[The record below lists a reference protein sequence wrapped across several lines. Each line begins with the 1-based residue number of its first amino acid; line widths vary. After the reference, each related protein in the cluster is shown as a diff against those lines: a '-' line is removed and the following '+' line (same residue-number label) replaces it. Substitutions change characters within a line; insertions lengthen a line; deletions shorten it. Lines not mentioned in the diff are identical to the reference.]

1 DQAQLQKPWR
11 KRWWMMG
18 FGIFFYLLICG
29 VTVLSFIPLIDSWKY
44 FSLRRSDPFLIL
56 IPAALVLLVLYMT
69 WYLIKT
75 PKGWRDFRAAMTSHK
90 KTIVSGV
97 LSDLTVG
104 DTPGVVYH
112 FGEESIPVGLMTGN
126 DVLVDVNKGAGPKH
140 VQGLTG

>member
-1 DQAQLQKPWR
+1 MSYTQIKTSFGCGTNSPSYQTVDLSPADQAQLQKPWR

-104 DTPGVVYH
+104 DRS
-112 FGEESIPVGLMTGN
+112 EEHT
-126 DVLVDVNKGAGPKH
+126 
-140 VQGLTG
+140 